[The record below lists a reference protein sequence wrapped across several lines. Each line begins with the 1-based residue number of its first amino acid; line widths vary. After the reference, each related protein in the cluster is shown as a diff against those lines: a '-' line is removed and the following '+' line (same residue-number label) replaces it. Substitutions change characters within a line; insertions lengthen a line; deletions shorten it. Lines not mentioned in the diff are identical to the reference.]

1 MQPRQHT
8 PFLRQVHDV
17 LYRLQLGYS
26 RFFSLAGLFC
36 FSELS
41 PYLGFLFSVGGC
53 SGEISSGLVHF
64 TSHRYSLAHS
74 TSQVSPHTISN
85 TSTCTRLVQRISP
98 DRAGAIS
105 CFFFSSSQSTYP
117 GTPDCHALYQ
127 HLDHIIT
134 YNNLAMRLLRLSQLQ
149 SWLWAF
155 TSWTRGLGWIPFY
168 LWEGGEGWDRLNAM
182 H

>member
-1 MQPRQHT
+1 MWIPLGWVGYAASPTHT
-8 PFLRQVHDV
+8 FSPSIHDV
-17 LYRLQLGYS
+17 LYWLQLGYS

-41 PYLGFLFSVGGC
+41 PYLGFLLSVGRC

-85 TSTCTRLVQRISP
+85 TSTCTRFVQRISP

-105 CFFFSSSQSTYP
+105 CFFLLHNQH
-117 GTPDCHALYQ
+117 TPAHQ
-127 HLDHIIT
+127 I
-134 YNNLAMRLLRLSQLQ
+134 
-149 SWLWAF
+149 
-155 TSWTRGLGWIPFY
+155 
-168 LWEGGEGWDRLNAM
+168 AM
-182 H
+182 HCTNISITSSLSTILACDFSDSANFNLGCGLSLLGHAD

>member
-85 TSTCTRLVQRISP
+85 KSTCTRLVQRISP

-105 CFFFSSSQSTYP
+105 CFFFLLHNQH
-117 GTPDCHALYQ
+117 TPAHQ
-127 HLDHIIT
+127 I
-134 YNNLAMRLLRLSQLQ
+134 
-149 SWLWAF
+149 
-155 TSWTRGLGWIPFY
+155 
-168 LWEGGEGWDRLNAM
+168 AM
-182 H
+182 HCTNISITSSLTTILACDFSDSANFNLGCGLSLLGHAD